1 MITPYTGTA
10 GIEPTP
16 KVLETFVLP
25 LNYVP
30 KNGGKKWIRTT
41 EPEGADLQ
49 SAAFSLFAIFPKY
62 KKKCRPEDL
71 NPRPTDYK
79 SVALPT
85 ELGRQHG
92 ASRQSRT
99 ADTWSFNP
107 LLYQLS
113 YRGIIKFLHKKMAV
127 PTGIE
132 PAISCVTGRRDN
144 RYTTGPYC

>member
-1 MITPYTGTA
+1 MITLWTGTA

-62 KKKCRPEDL
+62 KKNAGQRTWTPDL
-71 NPRPTDYK
+71 LIT
-79 SVALPT
+79 S
-85 ELGRQHG
+85 Q
-92 ASRQSRT
+92 
-99 ADTWSFNP
+99 

-113 YRGIIKFLHKKMAV
+113 
-127 PTGIE
+127 
-132 PAISCVTGRRDN
+132 
-144 RYTTGPYC
+144 

>member
-1 MITPYTGTA
+1 MCSDNTYLNGITGF
-10 GIEPTP
+10 EPVRLGV
-16 KVLETFVLP
+16 KVLCLTAWLYPNNRMVGRSGFEP
-25 LNYVP
+25 LNP
-30 KNGGKKWIRTT
+30 KERIYSPPRL
-41 EPEGADLQ
+41 A
-49 SAAFSLFAIFPKY
+49 SSLSSQNI
-62 KKKCRPEDL
+62 KKCRPEDL

-113 YRGIIKFLHKKMAV
+113 YRGIIKFYIKKWRSRRESN
-127 PTGIE
+127 PRS
-132 PAISCVTGRRDN
+132 PA
-144 RYTTGPYC
+144 

>member
-62 KKKCRPEDL
+62 KKMPARGLEP
-71 NPRPTDYK
+71 PTY
-79 SVALPT
+79 
-85 ELGRQHG
+85 
-92 ASRQSRT
+92 
-99 ADTWSFNP
+99 
-107 LLYQLS
+107 
-113 YRGIIKFLHKKMAV
+113 
-127 PTGIE
+127 
-132 PAISCVTGRRDN
+132 
-144 RYTTGPYC
+144 